1 MIREKWTPYSKF
13 AAVFITPGQGVSFQ
27 YRDAEDGPCTS
38 ITKPGVTAPQYV
50 KLERTI
56 SGAFEAKHSA
66 NGFVWEDV
74 NAPGQAPVLPQIS
87 MGTISD
93 PNIYIGTAVT
103 SHNGNQICKA
113 DFNNVLISPLPPNWV
128 FGNIGTN
135 SAEQLYVAVSD
146 GVNTDVVEH
155 NDVNAATLTTWQE
168 WNIPMTDFTT
178 VNLDAIKKVYIGFGD
193 RNVPVQGGSGAI
205 YVDDIRACP
214 PRCVPAFAQMSGD
227 IAQPYDCTVDEKDLW
242 VMAGDWLLSD
252 EFTAS
257 VAPDSGR
264 QMAYWPLESD
274 YLDYSGY
281 NHHGDPCDGAAII
294 ADPDRGGVVFLD
306 GAGDLVDCHNP
317 TDPCTLDFATG
328 DWTVCAWIKTT
339 QSGTGDENK
348 GSIIGKGGD
357 NTGGH
362 RYALGVSE
370 VTEGILTITTDD
382 NVDKRQANSTT
393 LVNDNE
399 WHHVAGMRDGNSL
412 HVYVDG
418 ILEGTNNT
426 LPAGY
431 DLSGAHQHNAY
442 IGAIT
447 DNRDS
452 STYKYLRGSV
462 EEVRIYSYALSAGE
476 MAYLATDGGAGIH
489 FPIISPA
496 DLYQGEAPGNQWI
509 NFKDYSLLADQ
520 YLEKLLWPTP

>member
-1 MIREKWTPYSKF
+1 MI
-13 AAVFITPGQGVSFQ
+13 
-27 YRDAEDGPCTS
+27 
-38 ITKPGVTAPQYV
+38 
-50 KLERTI
+50 
-56 SGAFEAKHSA
+56 
-66 NGFVWEDV
+66 
-74 NAPGQAPVLPQIS
+74 
-87 MGTISD
+87 
-93 PNIYIGTAVT
+93 
-103 SHNGNQICKA
+103 
-113 DFNNVLISPLPPNWV
+113 
-128 FGNIGTN
+128 
-135 SAEQLYVAVSD
+135 
-146 GVNTDVVEH
+146 
-155 NDVNAATLTTWQE
+155 
-168 WNIPMTDFTT
+168 
-178 VNLDAIKKVYIGFGD
+178 
-193 RNVPVQGGSGAI
+193 
-205 YVDDIRACP
+205 
-214 PRCVPAFAQMSGD
+214 GD
-227 IAQPYDCTVDEKDLW
+227 IAQPYDCTVDEKDLS

-252 EFTAS
+252 DFTAS
-257 VAPDSGR
+257 VAPDSVR
-264 QMAYWPLESD
+264 QLAYWPLESD

-281 NHHGDPCDGAAII
+281 NHNGDPCDGASII
-294 ADPDRGGVVFLD
+294 ADPDRGGVVYLD

-317 TDPCTLDFATG
+317 TDPCTLDFGTG

-382 NVDKRQANSTT
+382 NVNKRQANSTT

-418 ILEGTNNT
+418 ILEGTNTN

-431 DLSGAHQHNAY
+431 DLSGTHQHNAY

-496 DLYQGEAPGNQWI
+496 DLYQDEPEGQQWI